1 MTHAL
6 LLSIRFHDG
15 RYHGTGD
22 WPPSPA
28 RLFQALVAA
37 VAKPTLDDAS
47 REAMAWLEDLD
58 APIIAAPAAI
68 QGQPHFKLFM
78 PNNDLDA
85 KGGDIRRVAEIR
97 SATKHIRPRLFD
109 ASMPLLYVW
118 RFEGDDAHA
127 KKIIGIADGLYQLG
141 RGVDMA
147 WAVGEVLD
155 EAAAVERLENYPGG
169 VYHPDRPAQSNDG
182 IKLDCP
188 QNGSLNSLIERHKA
202 GAVRFRHVKEGR
214 TARTEFANAPR
225 PRFRSVAYNSPS
237 TRLLLDLRRTAA
249 PNSPFA
255 PWPLKRIAELVK
267 VIRDGTADRLADA
280 LPGKKEV
287 VERVFIGR
295 DAKDAD
301 KVLRLRI
308 VPLPSIGFEYAD
320 RGIRRVLV
328 DIPPNC
334 PIPAKDIAW
343 AFSGLEV
350 VAMDVNEET
359 GEILSDPVELVRADD
374 GAMLRHYGTG
384 ENAISSRLWRS
395 VTPLALPYASR
406 RRIDPPRRRELT
418 MDVAKQASERLTEQQ
433 RACHS
438 VAQALR
444 HSGLRHSIV
453 GMRVQ
458 REPFEAKGQR
468 AETFA
473 EGTRFS
479 KHQLWHVELAFAE
492 TVSGPLVLGNGRY
505 AGLGLMAP
513 VRQVEGVFS
522 FSILDG
528 LAEKPEPLELA
539 RAMRR
544 AVMARM
550 QDILGKREKLP
561 MFFTG
566 HEDDGGPA
574 RRGGHAHLAFVPD
587 MERKRLLVIAPHIV
601 EHREPSEEER
611 RHLPILQQAL
621 TGFEELRAGGSGK
634 LSLATHPIDFDK
646 DPLFAVSATWTA
658 RTPYAATRHAKKNG
672 RDTLHEDVTTEVKR
686 RGLPIPATVDPSN
699 NAELKLVFS
708 VAVPGPVLLGKTL
721 HFGGGLFIPS
731 P

>member
-37 VAKPTLDDAS
+37 VAKPVLDDAS
-47 REAMAWLEDLD
+47 RDALAWLETL
-58 APIIAAPAAI
+58 APPTIAAPAAI
-68 QGQPHFKLFM
+68 QGQPNFKLFV

-118 RFEGDDAHA
+118 RFVGDDVQA
-127 KKIIGIADGLYQLG
+127 KKIIGIANGLYQLG
-141 RGVDMA
+141 RGMDMA

-155 EAAAVERLENYPGG
+155 EAAAVERLENYPGV
-169 VYHPDRPAQSNDG
+169 VYHPDRPARSDDD

-188 QNGSLNSLIERHKA
+188 QDGSLDSLIERHKA
-202 GAVRFRHVKEGR
+202 GAVRFHHVKEGR
-214 TARTEFANAPR
+214 TTRTEFANAPR
-225 PRFRSVAYNSPS
+225 PRFHSVAYNSPS
-237 TRLLLDLRRTAA
+237 ARLLFDLRRTAA

-267 VIRDGTADRLADA
+267 VIRDGAANRIGDA
-280 LPGKKEV
+280 LPDKKEV
-287 VERVFIGR
+287 IERIFIGR

-301 KVLRLRI
+301 KALRLRI

-334 PIPAKDIAW
+334 QIPAKDIAW

-350 VAMDVNEET
+350 VAMDVDEET
-359 GEILSDPVELVRADD
+359 GEILSVPVELVPSDD
-374 GAMLRHYGTG
+374 GAMLRHYSMG

-395 VTPLALPYASR
+395 VTPLALPDATR
-406 RRIDPPRRRELT
+406 RRTDPHKRRELT
-418 MDVAKQASERLTEQQ
+418 TDGAKQGSERLSEQQ
-433 RACHS
+433 RTCHA

-444 HSGLRHSIV
+444 HSGLRHRIV

-458 REPFEAKGQR
+458 RESFEAKGQR

-492 TVSGPLVLGNGRY
+492 PVSGPLVLGNGRY
-505 AGLGLMAP
+505 SGLGLMAP

-544 AVMARM
+544 AVMARV
-550 QDILGKREKLP
+550 QDVLGKRKPLP

-566 HEDDGGPA
+566 HEDDGAPA
-574 RRGGHAHLAFVPD
+574 RSGGHAHLAFVPD
-587 MERKRLLVIAPHIV
+587 LERKRLLVIAPHVV
-601 EHREPSEEER
+601 EHREPPGEER
-611 RHLPILQQAL
+611 GHLSTLQQAL

-634 LSLATHPIDFDK
+634 LSLAVQAIDFNN

-672 RDTLHEDVTTEVKR
+672 RDTLQEDVTTEARR
-686 RGLPIPATVDPSN
+686 RGLPLPASVDPSN
-699 NAELKLVFS
+699 NAGLNLVFS

-721 HFGGGLFIPS
+721 HFGGGLFVPA